1 MTDKTALHLSE
12 VWPRFTEKI
21 KDSLTAQ
28 IYDSWFAPIRPLSL
42 DDGILEIEVPN
53 NFFKDWLVRHYKKM
67 IEETLEQIGGKSLK
81 LEVKINAS
89 KPQNSNPVERH
100 PGVHLKRTIPLHKE
114 KNLNPNYSFDLFVV
128 GPSNRFAHA
137 ASIAVSQSPAKAYNP
152 LFIYGGVGLGKTHL
166 MHAIGHFVL
175 ENHPKMRV
183 LYISSEEFTN
193 QFIDSIQNNTT
204 VRFRNKYRNVDI
216 LLIDDIHFLSGK
228 EQTQEEFF
236 HTFNSLYDAHKQV
249 VLSSDRPPKEISN
262 IEERLVSRFEWGL
275 VTDLQTPDI
284 ETRIAIL
291 RKKASISNIDLSDDL
306 ALFLASRIKTNIR
319 RLEGALIKVV
329 SFASLN
335 KTEAT
340 VGLAEE
346 LIYDILG
353 EEKVVTIESVQKKVA
368 EHFDLRISDMISKKR
383 PQTIAFPR
391 QVAMYLT
398 RELTNH
404 SLQEIGEAFGGR
416 DHTTVLHAHKTI
428 ESHLQKDFKLKKTLS
443 FLKQKVQE

>member
-1 MTDKTALHLSE
+1 MTEKTALHLSE

-21 KDSLTAQ
+21 RISLSSQ
-28 IYDSWFAPIRPLSL
+28 IYDSWFAPIKPLSL
-42 DDGILEIEVPN
+42 NNGSLEVEVPN
-53 NFFKDWLVRHYKKM
+53 NFFKDWLLRHYKKL
-67 IEETLEQIGGKSLK
+67 IEDTLEEVGGKQLA
-81 LEVKINAS
+81 LDIKINPTKS
-89 KPQNSNPVERH
+89 QSVSEHH
-100 PGVHLKRTIPLHKE
+100 PAIHLKRSISIHKE

-175 ENHPKMRV
+175 ENHPKSRV

-275 VTDLQTPDI
+275 VTDLQPPDI

-291 RKKASISNIDLSDDL
+291 RKKAQI
-306 ALFLASRIKTNIR
+306 
-319 RLEGALIKVV
+319 
-329 SFASLN
+329 
-335 KTEAT
+335 
-340 VGLAEE
+340 
-346 LIYDILG
+346 
-353 EEKVVTIESVQKKVA
+353 
-368 EHFDLRISDMISKKR
+368 
-383 PQTIAFPR
+383 
-391 QVAMYLT
+391 
-398 RELTNH
+398 
-404 SLQEIGEAFGGR
+404 
-416 DHTTVLHAHKTI
+416 
-428 ESHLQKDFKLKKTLS
+428 
-443 FLKQKVQE
+443 

>member
-1 MTDKTALHLSE
+1 MVEKTSLHLSE
-12 VWPRFTEKI
+12 VWPRFIEKT
-21 KDSLTAQ
+21 KTHFSPQ

-42 DDGILEIEVPN
+42 SEGILEMEVPN
-53 NFFKDWLVRHYKKM
+53 NFFRDWILRHYQKY
-67 IEETLEQIGGKSLK
+67 IEDTLAQIAGKNIQF
-81 LEVKINAS
+81 EVKTNHS
-89 KPQNSNPVERH
+89 KPNEVLESP
-100 PGVHLKRTIPLHKE
+100 PAVHLKRSISSHKE
-114 KNLNPNYSFDLFVV
+114 KTLNPNYTFDHFVV

-137 ASIAVSQSPAKAYNP
+137 ATIAVSQSPAKAYNP

-175 ENHPKMRV
+175 ENNPRLRV

-193 QFIDSIQNNTT
+193 HFIDSIQNNTT
-204 VRFRNKYRNVDI
+204 VRFRNKYRSVDI

-275 VTDLQTPDI
+275 VTDLQAPDM

-291 RKKASISNIDLSDDL
+291 RKKALMTNIELSDDL
-306 ALFLASRIKTNIR
+306 AFFLATRIKTNIR
-319 RLEGALIKVV
+319 RLEGALIKVF
-329 SFASLN
+329 SYASLS
-335 KTEAT
+335 KTEPTAAF
-340 VGLAEE
+340 AEE
-346 LIYDILG
+346 LIQDILG
-353 EEKVVTIESVQKKVA
+353 EEKIVSIESIQKKIG
-368 EHFDLRISDMISKKR
+368 EHYDLRISDLTSKKR

-391 QVAMYLT
+391 QIAMYLS

-416 DHTTVLHAHKTI
+416 DHTTVLHAHRMI
-428 ESHLQKDFKLKKTLS
+428 EALIEKDFKLKKTVT